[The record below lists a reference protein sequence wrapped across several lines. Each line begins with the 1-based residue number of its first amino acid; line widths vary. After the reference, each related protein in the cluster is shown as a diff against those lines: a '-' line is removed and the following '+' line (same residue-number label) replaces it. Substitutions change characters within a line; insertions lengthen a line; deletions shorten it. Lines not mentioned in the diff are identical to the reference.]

1 MKSLVL
7 KVVSNDAPGNGSDA
21 TTRELVAGQRLF
33 NRFTLKRTLGRGGM
47 GIVWLAR
54 NEELEREV
62 ALKFC
67 PMSSFTFAQSLMS

>member
-1 MKSLVL
+1 MTDQRSGNVPEVTLRE
-7 KVVSNDAPGNGSDA
+7 DEPGQKFFGRY
-21 TTRELVAGQRLF
+21 TPVKILR
-33 NRFTLKRTLGRGGM
+33 RGGM